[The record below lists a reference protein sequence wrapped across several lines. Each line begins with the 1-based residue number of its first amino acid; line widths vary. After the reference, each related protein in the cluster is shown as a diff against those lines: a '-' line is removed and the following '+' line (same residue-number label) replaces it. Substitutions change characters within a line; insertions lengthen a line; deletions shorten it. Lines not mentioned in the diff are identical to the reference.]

1 MTPLRWDD
9 IRRAPEPHLPSP
21 RTARFWLQLY
31 ALGAVAPALAVVGA
45 WGFTAA
51 TSSGDLQSL
60 AQAIAALAC
69 SGLTGWR
76 FVRLIQGLTHHST

>member
-31 ALGAVAPALAVVGA
+31 ALGAVAPAR
-45 WGFTAA
+45 GFTAA
-51 TSSGDLQSL
+51 TSSGDLQAL
-60 AQAIAALAC
+60 ALAIAALAC